1 LRVAWRK
8 REVGR
13 RRLWGVEEG
22 ARRGGARGRRVLWKR
37 ESSKWQDWLRVV
49 AGRGVKRDTRGRRVL
64 GKHRVEAD
72 RLACSNGRANTG
84 GREEWTRVGMD
95 GGAGRGAEGRA
106 ASRKGMD

>member
-1 LRVAWRK
+1 MGCGGGSSK
-8 REVGR
+8 
-13 RRLWGVEEG
+13 
-22 ARRGGARGRRVLWKR
+22 RRG
-37 ESSKWQDWLRVV
+37 WLRVV

-95 GGAGRGAEGRA
+95 GGAGPGAGGGA
-106 ASRKGMD
+106 ASRRWWRNGMD